1 MSHQHAFTLVIT
13 GPAGAGKSATAEA
26 WAQAQSHPTAHVS
39 LDTVREFLCAGYA
52 DPRDGWTPEVDR
64 QYQIARS
71 LCADIAR
78 RYVSEGI
85 TCVIDDAVFP
95 LWDRID
101 FTSWRR
107 VLGETPAYLIALL
120 PSYETVVERNASRH
134 GRRLLEPPLLRT
146 IYDMMLPWR
155 EQRETP
161 TIDTSSL
168 SISETADEIARVPAH
183 LRQTEKFGVR

>member
-85 TCVIDDAVFP
+85 NCVIDDAVFP
-95 LWDRID
+95 LWDRVD
-101 FTSWRR
+101 FPGWRLALR
-107 VLGETPAYLIALL
+107 ETPTYLIALL
-120 PSYETVVERNASRH
+120 PSYEAVVKRNARRQ
-134 GRRLLEPPLLRT
+134 GRRLLQPPLLRT

-155 EQRETP
+155 EQREIP
-161 TIDTSSL
+161 SIDTSAL
-168 SISETADEIARVPAH
+168 TIAETVDEMMLLLGH
-183 LRQTEKFGVR
+183 LRET